1 MYLVEPALE
10 DGGAAVLVVEE
21 GSVEGVRQD
30 DAHAARL
37 GARSARPE
45 EGVRPSAVVL
55 EALDPAEGG
64 DEVGNVKK
72 YLSFAPLV
80 ANSALKGSQ
89 CEIRI

>member
-1 MYLVEPALE
+1 MYLVEPALQ

-64 DEVGNVKK
+64 DVKK
-72 YLSFAPLV
+72 HLSFHSRPRVFEPLV
-80 ANSALKGSQ
+80 AYSALKGSPV
-89 CEIRI
+89 